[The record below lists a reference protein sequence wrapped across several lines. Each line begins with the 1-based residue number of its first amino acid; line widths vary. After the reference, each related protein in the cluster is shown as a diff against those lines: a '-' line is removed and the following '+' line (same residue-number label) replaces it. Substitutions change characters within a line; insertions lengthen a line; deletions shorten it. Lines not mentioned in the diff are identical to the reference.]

1 MIGKIWRG
9 KYRGQ
14 SQHWFL
20 FHFLGTD
27 ADIDIT
33 TEHQEFRAWR
43 WARPDELVDLIVPFK
58 RELYKNVLSEFS
70 AHL

>member
-1 MIGKIWRG
+1 M
-9 KYRGQ
+9 
-14 SQHWFL
+14 
-20 FHFLGTD
+20 GTD

-58 RELYKNVLSEFS
+58 RELYENVLREFS
-70 AHL
+70 PHL